1 MIVQDNGD
9 NCPDVGVGFSA
20 IISGAAA
27 TEDEYSVEGVSVFI
41 QNEMVTTDSE
51 GIYSS
56 TQPTEVMY
64 TVTPEKLDGVS
75 DGISTFDLVLLAQH
89 VLQINELSSPYQ
101 LIAAD
106 VNDDKK
112 VDILDMVELRQL
124 ILYAIDGFSNNTSWR
139 FVDKDY
145 TFQNPTSPW
154 TENYP
159 QSIAVMLDSNKMN
172 EDFVAVKI
180 GDLDGDANRVTI
192 EDAEERSNSNKHF
205 LIDDK
210 MLTTGNVYQVEFKA
224 LDFIDILGYQFT
236 LDFDQSAL
244 EFTSVEAGALQV
256 GAGNFGYTML
266 DEGVLISSF
275 TEMGKAI
282 SVDNDEVLFTLN
294 FAAKTNAI
302 LSDLIQIS
310 NKYTVAETYSAQEE
324 KHDLSLSF
332 NQAGLVATQ
341 ALTFELFQNNPNP
354 FTDKTMISF
363 QLPEASKAT
372 LKVYDV
378 TGKVVF
384 EYTDQFDRGYNEIN
398 LSAETFKTSGTLYY
412 QFNSE
417 KYSATRKMILLH

>member
-1 MIVQDNGD
+1 
-9 NCPDVGVGFSA
+9 
-20 IISGAAA
+20 
-27 TEDEYSVEGVSVFI
+27 
-41 QNEMVTTDSE
+41 
-51 GIYSS
+51 
-56 TQPTEVMY
+56 
-64 TVTPEKLDGVS
+64 
-75 DGISTFDLVLLAQH
+75 
-89 VLQINELSSPYQ
+89 
-101 LIAAD
+101 
-106 VNDDKK
+106 
-112 VDILDMVELRQL
+112 
-124 ILYAIDGFSNNTSWR
+124 
-139 FVDKDY
+139 
-145 TFQNPTSPW
+145 
-154 TENYP
+154 
-159 QSIAVMLDSNKMN
+159 MLDSNKMN

-180 GDLDGDANRVTI
+180 GDLDGDANRVTL

-332 NQAGLVATQ
+332 NQAGLLATQ